1 MPSSWAVQK
10 GLDVAPGH
18 GLGSPALG
26 HEMCVCP
33 LTCYGLLGRL
43 LSPRLFPWAQGGG
56 KTPTLVPSPCYRSSV
71 ADWTMLT
78 HTTERHMLATE

>member
-26 HEMCVCP
+26 HEMRVRP
-33 LTCYGLLGRL
+33 FTC
-43 LSPRLFPWAQGGG
+43 
-56 KTPTLVPSPCYRSSV
+56 
-71 ADWTMLT
+71 
-78 HTTERHMLATE
+78 